1 MRLGAGVCVGFFL
14 AMMSKDSQYHNP
26 AINQSDKQ
34 PTEFLLF
41 LLKNCKS
48 HHERRSPRAWVEPAS
63 LPRTEQPATNGFA
76 QPLSGLVRSRW
87 SDALLMPT
95 ILAGNQYNH
104 HCGTTAVTKGR
115 RGMSSSPLSRRS
127 YHLVVWSLSGPV
139 RSRWSDALL
148 MPTIL
153 AGNQYNHQHR
163 STTITKGVCHLE
175 FSSKNFCRK

>member
-1 MRLGAGVCVGFFL
+1 MW
-14 AMMSKDSQYHNP
+14 S
-26 AINQSDKQ
+26 
-34 PTEFLLF
+34 
-41 LLKNCKS
+41 
-48 HHERRSPRAWVEPAS
+48 
-63 LPRTEQPATNGFA
+63 
-76 QPLSGLVRSRW
+76 LSGLVRSRW
-87 SDALLMPT
+87 SDALLMPTILAGNQYNHQHRSTTTASSHQEHGSSLLPFQELNNQPPANGFAQPLSGLVQSHWSDVLLMPT

-127 YHLVVWSLSGPV
+127 YHLVVWSLSGLV
-139 RSRWSDALL
+139 RSRWSDVLL
-148 MPTIL
+148 MPMIL